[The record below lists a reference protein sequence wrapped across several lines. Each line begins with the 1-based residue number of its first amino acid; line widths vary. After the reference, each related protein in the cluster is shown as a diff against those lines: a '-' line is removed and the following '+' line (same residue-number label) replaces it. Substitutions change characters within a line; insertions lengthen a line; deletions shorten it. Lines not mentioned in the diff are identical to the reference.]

1 MHPGVAVIFGSEGD
15 DGMRVTVRFLAPGGV
30 LEQAEASEDLRTAV
44 SAIREARGCV
54 ELLGKLAGQLKDSP
68 TINVILMPEWR
79 ELQTAILK
87 ALAPH
92 RDARLAV
99 TTALAEMESHHA
111 AGHA

>member
-1 MHPGVAVIFGSEGD
+1 
-15 DGMRVTVRFLAPGGV
+15 
-30 LEQAEASEDLRTAV
+30 
-44 SAIREARGCV
+44 
-54 ELLGKLAGQLKDSP
+54 
-68 TINVILMPEWR
+68 MPEWR
-79 ELQTAILK
+79 ALQTTILK

>member
-1 MHPGVAVIFGSEGD
+1 MLPAGVPRDKSIRHFKD
-15 DGMRVTVRFLAPGGV
+15 QIRRRTRRKAPV
-30 LEQAEASEDLRTAV
+30 
-44 SAIREARGCV
+44 
-54 ELLGKLAGQLKDSP
+54 AGQLQASP
-68 TINVILMPEWR
+68 TINLILMPEWR
-79 ELQTAILK
+79 ELQTGILK